1 MDYGYLEYS
10 KVKSTKAKAKAKKD
24 VKSTKDTKK
33 KGVQCGG

>member
-10 KVKSTKAKAKAKKD
+10 NVKSTKAKAKKD